1 MKNHTKI
8 LWFMTFHKKLV
19 DSKPLGTRIDK
30 IDEFIRIYNGTRH
43 LTLFGPAI
51 MALFTTELDILEV

>member
-1 MKNHTKI
+1 
-8 LWFMTFHKKLV
+8 MTFHKKLV

-30 IDEFIRIYNGTRH
+30 IDEFIRIYNRTRH

>member
-1 MKNHTKI
+1 
-8 LWFMTFHKKLV
+8 MTFHIKLV